1 MAGRVVS
8 SLRID
13 IDAGTA
19 KAVLEMNTLN
29 ATFTDF
35 GKRARVASG
44 EAGAFQRSL
53 NGIGTHGVSQMQ
65 ATSGAL
71 RVLEGG
77 LNNNLRAAERF
88 IASISGLGPILQAA
102 FPLVGG
108 IAFAGLLLK
117 LGEEVHKFY
126 TDVRDAPEKIQS
138 AFLSLH
144 ASSRLANDE
153 IALTNT
159 RLENQIAKLEGKHQN
174 ILKEEMMEARVE
186 ADKLGESLLKAFN
199 NLNKLLQEH
208 ANSTAQRLAG
218 LASDADINELF
229 GGKSGVGGVGLRLG
243 EKLEAGN
250 KEISDIVERFSQR
263 SAADQAKF
271 GAQDKAD
278 LEAARQRQR
287 IAAEKEL
294 KDALDETNKK
304 IAERQKLVG
313 LNQGKVATF
322 VVTPPKGESG
332 VSGFL
337 DALTNPL
344 GFGEKGGGVKI
355 VQDEEQ
361 NIEKLK
367 NARLEVIQ
375 AQRSLPLLLSNADL
389 TSGLKKAEADKD
401 LERQESPLQRVQR
414 QLQEKLAESIEKLK
428 AAGGDEAGKAL
439 AKGMAEAAKAI
450 SEVNQ
455 GLDRQHKNLTLIN
468 KDPTQSKTG
477 RDFLNTSIQTARN
490 EAEATFKNKVQEANA
505 KLSDQLQNQ
514 RAINDTIGKG
524 YEALAKVNVEIALQ
538 RDLGA
543 VLYNDPGHAAE
554 VQALREKALTAE
566 IAKHTVEVN
575 QANLA
580 RRDEISLEEALAR
593 AQSAGAEAARLA
605 TLQHTIAIMKRN
617 RATQESIDLEI
628 TYYAASRSNEI
639 EKQLYDINQQIAAIK
654 NLSSA
659 YGQGAEAVRKAEL
672 QNKLA
677 QIADQGDQA
686 IPGVLGIG
694 QRGLAEVSK
703 SQAEELQKPAEAAGN
718 LVNMYKNQ
726 LLELAKEKEALAAI
740 TVTEDNRNDVA
751 RAYREILDA
760 QLKVLVQQQ
769 LAQRDAMSGIR
780 AFFLEMQE
788 QAKSTAAIMYEALN
802 STIDKLS
809 DNLTK
814 ALTGQKTEWA
824 KMFQEIGRGILK
836 ETIKSELQTVLGP
849 LGDLIPGVK
858 KAKDAAKAASA
869 FDKGWGKSAAQAWF
883 VRIVGADQANKQ
895 QQQNGP
901 GGGILNGNGG
911 LLGTGQVP
919 KAGGFLN
926 FLKGL
931 GGAFGGGG
939 GVGGADGAASSTI
952 SYGGEAASGAGDAI
966 DLSTEAV
973 GAMALGGDVRP
984 NQVYSWNENGKELFM
999 SGAGGHIA
1007 NAADTRQMMGGKRG
1021 GDLYIDARGTDPGL
1035 TRSNV
1040 VAGLRGYHDSA
1051 VSQSVRAVHQQSA
1064 RTPARG

>member
-1 MAGRVVS
+1 MAVRSTLQINVT
-8 SLRID
+8 
-13 IDAGTA
+13 AGTA
-19 KAVLEMNTLN
+19 QAVIDMERLN
-29 ATFTDF
+29 GRVGQF
-35 GKRARVASG
+35 GNKWA
-44 EAGAFQRSL
+44 EAG
-53 NGIGTHGVSQMQ
+53 HKGVSEIQ

-88 IASISGLGPILQAA
+88 IAGINGVGPLLQKA
-102 FPLVGG
+102 FPIVGG

-117 LGEEVHKFY
+117 LGEEVKKFY
-126 TDVRDAPEKIQS
+126 DQFRDAPEKVTS
-138 AFLSLH
+138 AFRTLN
-144 ASSRLANDE
+144 ASARQTNDE
-153 IALTNT
+153 MALTNT
-159 RLENQIAKLEGKHQN
+159 RLENQIAKLEGRRQN
-174 ILKEEMMEARVE
+174 TLKEALMEARVE
-186 ADKLGESLLKAFN
+186 ADKLADSLNKDFTS
-199 NLNKLLQEH
+199 LNKLLAEH
-208 ANSTAQRLAG
+208 ATSVFQRLLG
-218 LASDADINELF
+218 VSNDTDIEHLL
-229 GGKSGVGGVGLRLG
+229 GGKSGVGGVGG
-243 EKLEAGN
+243 EVARILEQGN
-250 KEISDIVERFSQR
+250 QQISAAVEKYNSR
-263 SAADQAKF
+263 SAGDQARF
-271 GAQDKAD
+271 GASDKLAV
-278 LEAARQRQR
+278 EAARTN
-287 IAAEKEL
+287 AVAEANAKLSYVLGEI
-294 KDALDETNKK
+294 NKK
-304 IAERQKLVG
+304 IGERQKLIQQ
-313 LNQGKVATF
+313 NQGHT
-322 VVTPPKGESG
+322 SG
-332 VSGFL
+332 DIVSVRGGDPTL
-337 DALTNPL
+337 GDITNPTGL
-344 GFGEKGGGVKI
+344 GNPKEGLRI
-355 VQDEEQ
+355 VQDET
-361 NIEKLK
+361 IALEKLQRAK
-367 NARLEVIQ
+367 VELEQ
-375 AQRSLPLLLSNADL
+375 AQRSIPLALQNSDL
-389 TSGLKKAEADKD
+389 TSKLKSDQAAREQGR
-401 LERQESPLQRVQR
+401 EEGPLARVQR
-414 QLQEKLAESIEKLK
+414 QLEEKAAEAVARLK
-428 AAGGDEAGKAL
+428 AAGGDEAGKAI
-439 AKGMAEAAKAI
+439 AKGMAEATKAI
-450 SEVNQ
+450 SEVNA
-455 GLDRQHKNLTLIN
+455 GLDRQHLNLTLLN
-468 KDPTQSKTG
+468 KDPAASATG
-477 RDFLNTSIQTARN
+477 RRFIEIATKTAQD
-490 EAEATFKNKVQEANA
+490 EEEDTFKKKVQEANA

-514 RAINDTIGKG
+514 RAINDAIGKG

-566 IAKHTVEVN
+566 IAKHTEEVN
-575 QANLA
+575 KANLA

-617 RATQESIDLEI
+617 GATQESIDLEI
-628 TYYAASRSNEI
+628 KYYAASRSNEI

-686 IPGVLGIG
+686 IPGVFGIG

-809 DNLTK
+809 DNLTR

-836 ETIKSELQTVLGP
+836 ETIKSELQTVLGS

-939 GVGGADGAASSTI
+939 GVGGAAGAASSTI